1 MLCLSGFELYSRWVP
16 LIELPHIFTSNLI
29 YIVLWTW
36 HFFNTVRSYLSLR
49 FTRLKIL
56 TALLSYLE

>member
-16 LIELPHIFTSNLI
+16 LIEMSHIFTSNL
-29 YIVLWTW
+29 VLWTW
-36 HFFNTVRSYLSLR
+36 HFFNTVRSCLSLR

>member
-1 MLCLSGFELYSRWVP
+1 MLCLSGFELYSHWVP
-16 LIELPHIFTSNLI
+16 LIEMPHIFTSNL
-29 YIVLWTW
+29 VLWTW